1 MLDVGDEMGELMSPE
16 NLARSSEEVQGKRL
30 VEVARTAQV
39 AVTNDDVEESVGEV
53 SREGRTLAR

>member
-39 AVTNDDVEESVGEV
+39 AGYK
-53 SREGRTLAR
+53 